1 MFPHYSAG
9 VKSGLLN
16 LLKRPLV
23 ILFDGEIS
31 SGYYVLA
38 CTPDTKKGRTIKA
51 ILEEFLCLPHK
62 SCILR
67 DSAVA
72 AIG

>member
-1 MFPHYSAG
+1 MRSD
-9 VKSGLLN
+9 LLN

-38 CTPDTKKGRTIKA
+38 CTPDAKKGRTIKA
-51 ILEEFLCLPHK
+51 ILEDFLRLPYK
-62 SCILR
+62 LCILG

-72 AIG
+72 AVG